1 MAICDQ
7 QNDALRDLPTG
18 VSSTVHAISPAVTQL
33 GAPTGEGNTENLP
46 LTSLDPADDKTIG
59 TTDPFCI
66 ETFNNLIDWD
76 YGGLDTTNI
85 TVSYILGAEMSTF
98 PDKYTPTSDILGLFA
113 DPSARPRQSCTSPVP
128 SDPAEQSIAEC
139 YSRAQSPPLDRDR
152 LSMRGHGTSRTEG
165 RLEFPDMN
173 GFTAEELDRE
183 DHAHV
188 EAFDLARFQPV
199 VDLAEKINASAFFP
213 QWAQLNLPPGEVLH
227 VFIQLYF
234 EHFHPMFPVIHLPT
248 CSSPE
253 THSLLL
259 FAMAAIGAKYS
270 KLKGAHKCS
279 LAMHELVRQQTQY
292 LVGSRTLMSII
303 CG

>member
-1 MAICDQ
+1 
-7 QNDALRDLPTG
+7 
-18 VSSTVHAISPAVTQL
+18 
-33 GAPTGEGNTENLP
+33 
-46 LTSLDPADDKTIG
+46 
-59 TTDPFCI
+59 
-66 ETFNNLIDWD
+66 
-76 YGGLDTTNI
+76 
-85 TVSYILGAEMSTF
+85 MSTF
-98 PDKYTPTSDILGLFA
+98 LDKYTPTSDILGLFA
-113 DPSARPRQSCTSPVP
+113 DPFERPRQSCASLGPN
-128 SDPAEQSIAEC
+128 DPAEPSIAEC
-139 YSRAQSPPLDRDR
+139 YSRAHSPPLDRDK
-152 LSMRGHGTSRTEG
+152 LSVRDHNASRTEG
-165 RLEFPDMN
+165 RLEFPDMT

-183 DHAHV
+183 DYAYV

-234 EHFHPMFPVIHLPT
+234 ENFHPMFPLIHLPT

-292 LVGSRTLMSII
+292 LVGSRTPVSITS
-303 CG
+303 G